1 MEFLLILISTISAYL
16 LGSIPTSVWLSKLY
30 YGIDIREHGSGSAS
44 HLNVRRVLG
53 KKSAYLVRLIDLVK
67 GFMAANLAYFFH
79 NQYGIFSDF
88 ELPILMM
95 CFGLAAIIGHIFP
108 AFAGLRGGKGFHT
121 SIGVLIA
128 INPMASLVLVLISL
142 LIVATFRYSNLG
154 YVAGAF
160 SLPIFVVLTRPG
172 FEEFYYLPT
181 LVFSFFICIMLI
193 LTHRHNLLRIF
204 KSGDDH
210 RISLPGL

>member
-1 MEFLLILISTISAYL
+1 MEFLLILISTISAYF
-16 LGSIPTSVWLSKLY
+16 LGSIPTSIWLSKFY

-67 GFMAANLAYFFH
+67 GFLAANLAYFFH

-95 CFGLAAIIGHIFP
+95 CFGLAAVIGHIFP
-108 AFAGLRGGKGFHT
+108 AFAGFRGGKGFHT

-128 INPMASLVLVLISL
+128 INPMASLVLVFISL
-142 LIVATFRYSNLG
+142 LIVATFKYTNLG

-181 LVFSFFICIMLI
+181 LVFSLFLCAMLL
-193 LTHRHNLLRIF
+193 LTHRNNLRRIF

-210 RISLPGL
+210 RVSLPGF

>member
-1 MEFLLILISTISAYL
+1 MEYILILCSTILAYL
-16 LGSIPTSVWLSKLY
+16 IGSIPTSVWLSKFY

-53 KKSAYLVRLIDLVK
+53 RKSAYLVRLIDLSK
-67 GFMAANLAYFFH
+67 GFLAANLAYFFH

-95 CFGLAAIIGHIFP
+95 SFGLAAIIGHILP
-108 AFAGLRGGKGFHT
+108 AFAGLRGGKGFHA

-128 INPMASLVLVLISL
+128 INPMASLVLVLISF

-181 LVFSFFICIMLI
+181 LVFSLFLCLMLL
-193 LTHRHNLLRIF
+193 LTHRNNLLRIF
-204 KSGDDH
+204 KYGDDH
-210 RISLPGL
+210 RISLPNF